1 LTIKKKLE
9 KSAAE
14 WVRTCNLCHNPRYPQ
29 PPTPP
34 FQCFLVCLFVAWMVL
49 LRREAG
55 GNRKRKKE
63 RVRRRQSQGRE
74 RENTTDARRFPTTE
88 EGKRKKVFFEH
99 ETLWFDPGDC
109 ASSPT

>member
-1 LTIKKKLE
+1 M
-9 KSAAE
+9 
-14 WVRTCNLCHNPRYPQ
+14 
-29 PPTPP
+29 
-34 FQCFLVCLFVAWMVL
+34 LVLG
-49 LRREAG
+49 REAG

-74 RENTTDARRFPTTE
+74 RERENTTDARRFPTTE
-88 EGKRKKVFFEH
+88 EEGKRKKKFFEH